1 MTYHRPD
8 GKFLRICRGLRQEVS
23 LNDLDDGPGSSGLMP
38 LLFSVLNIFGPN
50 ANIHAIDEV
59 GPVLGPEGKDFL
71 SSDSIGGTPLLTHP
85 LPWHLVALRDL
96 RARPGPVYKTL
107 ASTGDAILPNQ
118 MYLSHNL

>member
-23 LNDLDDGPGSSGLMP
+23 LNDLDDGSGSSGLMP

-59 GPVLGPEGKDFL
+59 GPFLPEGKDSL
-71 SSDSIGGTPLLTHP
+71 SSELIP
-85 LPWHLVALRDL
+85 
-96 RARPGPVYKTL
+96 
-107 ASTGDAILPNQ
+107 
-118 MYLSHNL
+118 